1 MNEVMETVGIFFGYA
16 VLALF
21 AQNAIFTRAL
31 GVSRLVQL
39 TGDNRT
45 SSLLFGVLLC
55 VTQVLLAPLA
65 WYLGGLAGR
74 LGLGASALQS
84 AIERAV
90 GADIT

>member
-55 VTQVLLAPLA
+55 VT
-65 WYLGGLAGR
+65 
-74 LGLGASALQS
+74 
-84 AIERAV
+84 
-90 GADIT
+90 